1 MEFFVNELGRNRRG
15 TWEKSS
21 GNLGEI
27 VGELGRN
34 RRGTWEKSSGNLGE
48 IVGEL
53 GRNIFDF
60 LPIIYKIF
68 L

>member
-1 MEFFVNELGRNRRG
+1 
-15 TWEKSS
+15 
-21 GNLGEI
+21 LGEI

-34 RRGTWEKSSGNLGE
+34 CRGTWEKLSGNLGE